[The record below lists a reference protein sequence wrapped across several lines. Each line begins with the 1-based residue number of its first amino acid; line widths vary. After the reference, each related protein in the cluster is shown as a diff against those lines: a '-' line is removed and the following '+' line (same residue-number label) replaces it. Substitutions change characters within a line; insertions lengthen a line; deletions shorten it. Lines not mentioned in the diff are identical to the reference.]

1 MTGEEILLWTTLGF
15 VVIMLILIF
24 VLVFWNL

>member
-1 MTGEEILLWTTLGF
+1 MTGEEILLWATLGF